1 MKLKSTLW
9 ALAFAFAAVSCSD
22 DLENGPGS
30 NENSDGNKSSTYMKV
45 TVNAGVVTRAG
56 ESTVPPTGGED
67 GDGSDVGLVNE
78 YRVTDVTVILYKNL
92 KTGGTSNDTQNDR
105 PFKPTSVIV
114 GAGYATTSGSMGAGD
129 DAEHSKSAT
138 VMVKAKEQSESFDG
152 NYYGVITVTNWGSD
166 ALKNKVLNTEGFTA
180 TNLANLLVTKTH
192 SLEESLN
199 TKFIM
204 SSHKSEGET
213 VQLIANATEETAPSV
228 SVHVERLAAK
238 VRINPT
244 GGVTNYIYTVGEGE
258 NETAKVRLDNVV
270 LVNKLTSGSYLLK
283 RVTSDVTTGDDIPT
297 LTANGD
303 EWLGDENA
311 QATNI
316 TGGTVYPG
324 TNFVIDPW
332 TRNKTVITT
341 GTTGTT
347 IPTVAAE
354 TTTSGQPFMMEGAAP
369 SLTYANRYVDTGT
382 FSTLWASLSGIK
394 ALSTSTA
401 NANPIII
408 DYTMEN
414 TTSVDASQNGYSTG
428 ALFKAVYLPK
438 QWSASTKDDMG
449 KDVVK
454 PVDVDYNG
462 ATTEGTGYNAITTT
476 TAGQDFYVYQG
487 NIYQDFAAIFNEF
500 IWEKQSSMPTGETK
514 VYSYEDFTKSKI
526 TGIDMETFANS
537 TLYTTTVSDPMA
549 YIPYL
554 RKILKNAEEGGG
566 LTGKKFTA
574 DNAIENYLG
583 LTEKKDT
590 YKEEDVYANVKKYE
604 KGVTYYPY
612 WIRHANNGKPTEM
625 GIMEFGIVRNN
636 VYDLTIQ
643 EIKGLGLSGM
653 EKPEPDKEDET
664 KDYFFKVIINVK
676 DWVIRNNSGIIF
688 Q

>member
-9 ALAFAFAAVSCSD
+9 ALAFACLAVSCSD
-22 DLENGPGS
+22 DLDSPNKG

-67 GDGSDVGLVNE
+67 GDGSEVGLVNE

-92 KTGGTSNDTQNDR
+92 ITGGTSNNTQNDKL
-105 PFKPTSVIV
+105 FKSTSVIV

-166 ALKNKVLNTEGFTA
+166 ALKNKVLNTEGITA

-204 SSHKSEGET
+204 SSHKSEGEI

-228 SVHVERLAAK
+228 NVHVERLAAK
-238 VRINPT
+238 VRITPT
-244 GGVTNYIYTVGEGE
+244 NNVTNYIYTVREDA
-258 NETAKVRLDNVV
+258 NETAKVRLDKVV

-283 RVTSDVTTGDDIPT
+283 RVTSDVTTGDDIPA
-297 LTANGD
+297 LTGD
-303 EWLGDENA
+303 SWLGDENA
-311 QATNI
+311 DPTTSPVI
-316 TGGTVYPG
+316 WPG
-324 TNFVIDPW
+324 KNFVIDPW
-332 TRNKTVITT
+332 TRNKTII
-341 GTTGTT
+341 GTDTDL
-347 IPTVAAE
+347 PTVAAATE
-354 TTTSGQPFMMEGAAP
+354 TGLPFMMEGAVP
-369 SLTYANRYVDTGT
+369 SLAYANRYVGTGT
-382 FSTLWASLSGIK
+382 FSTLWTSLIGAK
-394 ALSTSTA
+394 TLSTSTA
-401 NANPIII
+401 NANPIVI

-428 ALFKAVYLPK
+428 ALFQAVYLPK
-438 QWSASTKDDMG
+438 QWSASTQENG
-449 KDVVK
+449 KDIVK

-462 ATTEGTGYNAITTT
+462 NADGTGYNDITNATI
-476 TAGQDFYVYQG
+476 GQDFYVYQG
-487 NIYQDFAAIFNEF
+487 NIYKDFAAIFNEF
-500 IWEKQSSMPTGETK
+500 IWEKQSSMPAGETT
-514 VYSYEDFTKSKI
+514 VYSYENFTANNI
-526 TGIDMETFANS
+526 INIEMETFANS

-554 RKILKNAEEGGG
+554 RKILKNAEEGG
-566 LTGKKFTA
+566 LRGKKFTA
-574 DNAIENYLG
+574 DNAIEKYLES
-583 LTEKKDT
+583 TDDDT
-590 YKEEDVYANVKKYE
+590 HKAVYANVKKYE

-636 VYDLTIQ
+636 VYDMTIQ
-643 EIKGLGLSGM
+643 EIKGLGVSGM

>member
-9 ALAFAFAAVSCSD
+9 ALALAFAAVSCSD
-22 DLENGPGS
+22 DLENSGKGNGNP
-30 NENSDGNKSSTYMKV
+30 DGNGSSTYMKV
-45 TVNAGVVTRAG
+45 TVNTGVVTRAG
-56 ESTVPPTGGED
+56 DVSTVPPTGGETGD
-67 GDGSDVGLVNE
+67 GDEVGLVNE
-78 YRVTDVTVILYKNL
+78 YRVTDVTVILYKNMN
-92 KTGGTSNDTQNDR
+92 GTSNNTQNDK

-129 DAEHSKSAT
+129 EGHSKSAT

-152 NYYGVITVTNWGSD
+152 NFYGVITVTNWGSD
-166 ALKNKVLNTEGFTA
+166 VLKNKILNTKDITA

-204 SSHKSEGET
+204 SSHMEAGEI
-213 VQLIANATEETAPSV
+213 VQLKAGATEETAPSV

-244 GGVTNYIYTVGEGE
+244 DGVTNYIYTVGEGE

-283 RVTSDVTTGDDIPT
+283 RVTSDVTTGDDIPA
-297 LTANGD
+297 LTED
-303 EWLGDENA
+303 LWLGDENA
-311 QATNI
+311 DPTTDPVI
-316 TGGTVYPG
+316 WPG
-324 TNFVIDPW
+324 KNFVIDPW
-332 TRNKTVITT
+332 TRNKTIIGT
-341 GTTGTT
+341 GTDL
-347 IPTVAAE
+347 PTVAAATE
-354 TTTSGQPFMMEGAAP
+354 TGLPFMVEGAVP
-369 SLTYANRYVDTGT
+369 SLKYANRYVGTAKFSDFWKDPNLTG
-382 FSTLWASLSGIK
+382 K
-394 ALSTSTA
+394 KELSTSTA
-401 NANPIII
+401 NTNPIII

-414 TTSVDASQNGYSTG
+414 TTSVKASQNGYSTG

-438 QWSASTKDDMG
+438 QWSASTLENG
-449 KDVVK
+449 KDIVK

-462 ATTEGTGYNAITTT
+462 DVDGTGYEDITIDTKDKKFGKT
-476 TAGQDFYVYQG
+476 FYVYQA
-487 NIYQDFAAIFNEF
+487 NIYKDFAAIFNEF
-500 IWEKQSSMPTGETK
+500 IWEKQSSMPAGETK
-514 VYSYEDFTKSKI
+514 VYSYEDFTESKI
-526 TGIDMETFANS
+526 INIDMATFAKS

-554 RKILKNAEEGGG
+554 RKIITNAGTE

-583 LTEKKDT
+583 LTEKKET
-590 YKEEDVYANVKKYE
+590 YKEEEVYKNVKKYTNGE
-604 KGVTYYPY
+604 TYYPY
-612 WIRHANNGKPTEM
+612 WIRHANNGKPTDM

-636 VYDLTIQ
+636 VYDMTI
-643 EIKGLGLSGM
+643 EKINGLGLSGM

-664 KDYFFKVIINVK
+664 KDYFFKVQINVK
-676 DWVIRNNSGIIF
+676 NWVIRNNGGIIL

>member
-67 GDGSDVGLVNE
+67 GDGSEVGLVNE

-166 ALKNKVLNTEGFTA
+166 ALKNKILNTKEITA

-204 SSHKSEGET
+204 SSHKSEGEI

-244 GGVTNYIYTVGEGE
+244 ANVTNYIYTVGKDA

-283 RVTSDVTTGDDIPT
+283 RVTSDVTTGDDIPA
-297 LTANGD
+297 LTED
-303 EWLGDENA
+303 SWLGDENA
-311 QATNI
+311 DPTTDPVI
-316 TGGTVYPG
+316 WPG
-324 TNFVIDPW
+324 KNFVIDPW
-332 TRNKTVITT
+332 TRNKTIIGT
-341 GTTGTT
+341 GTDL
-347 IPTVAAE
+347 PTVDAATE
-354 TTTSGQPFMMEGAAP
+354 TGLPFMMEGAVP
-369 SLTYANRYVDTGT
+369 SLAYANRYVGTGT
-382 FSTLWASLSGIK
+382 FSTLWTSLTGAK

-401 NANPIII
+401 NANPIVI

-438 QWSASTKDDMG
+438 QWSASTQENG
-449 KDVVK
+449 KNIVK

-462 ATTEGTGYNAITTT
+462 NADGTGYNDITNATT
-476 TAGQDFYVYQG
+476 GQDFYVYQG
-487 NIYQDFAAIFNEF
+487 NIYKDFAAIFNEF
-500 IWEKQSSMPTGETK
+500 IWEKQSSMPAGETK
-514 VYSYEDFTKSKI
+514 VYSYEDFTESKI
-526 TGIDMETFANS
+526 INIDKATFAKS

-554 RKILKNAEEGGG
+554 RKIITNAGTE
-566 LTGKKFTA
+566 LTGKMFTA
-574 DNAIENYLG
+574 DDAIENYLG
-583 LTEKKDT
+583 LTDKKET
-590 YKEEDVYANVKKYE
+590 YNEDVVYANVKKYT
-604 KGVTYYPY
+604 KGETYYPY

-636 VYDLTIQ
+636 IYDMTIQ